1 MTCHRQVIHYAPPPV
16 CGRASSHHPS
26 ALIRGN
32 TSVVSLHISGAP
44 KIMCIGAPTAAA
56 ISETN
61 RSIRRILH
69 GFTAK
74 NHTSIRPPTCLKICR
89 LSVMDKEQPIKDSI
103 YPCRII
109 QVQIVPRQNGAAK
122 TMPAHCAIYVPI
134 VCDDPIML
142 GSVVRFRALLFLRF
156 SIQNKEHAFFLPQ
169 SLRHPASELPFQA
182 EGLPCRFLKKAV
194 FIADDRRIG
203 GVYNIIRSFFRV
215 RQSVQAQF
223 HRYKNHKQELTQ
235 RPRQSCARLPL
246 LCCFCDMQSQ
256 A

>member
-89 LSVMDKEQPIKDSI
+89 LSVMDKEQPVKDSI

-109 QVQIVPRQNGAAK
+109 QVQIAPRQNGAANA
-122 TMPAHCAIYVPI
+122 MPAHCAIYVPI

-142 GSVVRFRALLFLRF
+142 GSIVRFRALLFLRF

-182 EGLPCRFLKKAV
+182 ESFPRRFLKKAV

-203 GVYNIIRSFFRV
+203 WVYNIIRPFSGFGKAFRHSFIGIKTISRSNTATPAV
-215 RQSVQAQF
+215 M
-223 HRYKNHKQELTQ
+223 
-235 RPRQSCARLPL
+235 RPIAFAVL
-246 LCCFCDMQSQ
+246 LL
-256 A
+256 

>member
-89 LSVMDKEQPIKDSI
+89 LSVMDKEQPVKDSI

-122 TMPAHCAIYVPI
+122 TMSAHSSIYIPVA
-134 VCDDPIML
+134 CDDPIML
-142 GSVVRFRALLFLRF
+142 GSVVRFRAF
-156 SIQNKEHAFFLPQ
+156 SFCASPYKIKSMPSSCH
-169 SLRHPASELPFQA
+169 SLCDIPP
-182 EGLPCRFLKKAV
+182 PNCRSKLKV
-194 FIADDRRIG
+194 FRADSSKKPISSPTIVKSDGSTI
-203 GVYNIIRSFFRV
+203 
-215 RQSVQAQF
+215 
-223 HRYKNHKQELTQ
+223 
-235 RPRQSCARLPL
+235 
-246 LCCFCDMQSQ
+246 
-256 A
+256 

>member
-1 MTCHRQVIHYAPPPV
+1 MNRGGTEKLSGGQFRPPATKRGYAPARIKSFHLGYLVFCSGDGKGLEGRVMNDLPVASQNAPPPV

-89 LSVMDKEQPIKDSI
+89 LSVMDKEQPVKDSI

-109 QVQIVPRQNGAAK
+109 QVQIVPRQ
-122 TMPAHCAIYVPI
+122 T
-134 VCDDPIML
+134 
-142 GSVVRFRALLFLRF
+142 ALQKPCLLTAPYT
-156 SIQNKEHAFFLPQ
+156 SQ
-169 SLRHPASELPFQA
+169 SLAM
-182 EGLPCRFLKKAV
+182 
-194 FIADDRRIG
+194 
-203 GVYNIIRSFFRV
+203 IR
-215 RQSVQAQF
+215 
-223 HRYKNHKQELTQ
+223 
-235 RPRQSCARLPL
+235 
-246 LCCFCDMQSQ
+246 
-256 A
+256 